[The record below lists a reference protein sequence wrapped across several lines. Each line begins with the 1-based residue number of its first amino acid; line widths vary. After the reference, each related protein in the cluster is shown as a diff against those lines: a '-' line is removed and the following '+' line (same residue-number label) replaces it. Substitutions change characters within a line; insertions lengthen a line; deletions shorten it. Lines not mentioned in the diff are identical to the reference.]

1 MTKHVSHLLECSP
14 RVTGLTAQV
23 WDVCL
28 HVLYFR
34 LSPGSSSV
42 SSDKYLVKEEQKR
55 PRISSR
61 VHPAPFQTQFHEQ
74 TSVQWPSISLSAF
87 PGSSLAWS
95 SPSNVS
101 ALPQGWHSTQTP
113 GTGAGRRQQQ
123 LLQVWL
129 RAGSSS
135 PLQKDRFQEE
145 AIVLVVG
152 SSFHPNVLLHVVCQV
167 LHKGDKLQ

>member
-23 WDVCL
+23 WDLCL

-101 ALPQGWHSTQTP
+101 ALPQGWHSTQTLAQ
-113 GTGAGRRQQQ
+113 GQGG
-123 LLQVWL
+123 
-129 RAGSSS
+129 GSSS
-135 PLQKDRFQEE
+135 CCRC
-145 AIVLVVG
+145 G
-152 SSFHPNVLLHVVCQV
+152 SGQGAAHLCRKTGFRRKPSFWLLGAPSTPTYCSM
-167 LHKGDKLQ
+167 

>member
-1 MTKHVSHLLECSP
+1 MAINLSFSIP
-14 RVTGLTAQV
+14 RQLTGLEQPLKGECTPPGLAQ
-23 WDVCL
+23 
-28 HVLYFR
+28 
-34 LSPGSSSV
+34 
-42 SSDKYLVKEEQKR
+42 
-55 PRISSR
+55 
-61 VHPAPFQTQFHEQ
+61 HP
-74 TSVQWPSISLSAF
+74 
-87 PGSSLAWS
+87 
-95 SPSNVS
+95 N
-101 ALPQGWHSTQTP
+101 P